1 MDYEAGGSI
10 LCRHAQSKWEEIL
23 TVSSEEAGSGA
34 EICWN
39 FEKMIIGKGG
49 NKTDGTMW

>member
-34 EICWN
+34 EIC
-39 FEKMIIGKGG
+39 
-49 NKTDGTMW
+49 